1 MLFHT
6 VTLAQGRI
14 NTSCHA
20 GTGKNQHLGPTVRVG
35 IRRMRRE
42 NGMLTRLIKH
52 TVDGMGGGLKRYAL
66 YHKTQGVPDEWAFDD
81 RKKQIFG
88 LSSGVHKALSNSRSR
103 DNRAKCR
110 NGP

>member
-6 VTLAQGRI
+6 VTLAQGKI

-42 NGMLTRLIKH
+42 NGMLPRLKAYRRRY
-52 TVDGMGGGLKRYAL
+52 GGGLKRYAL